1 MFTYFIQGQPLTP
14 VKIGKAIN
22 VQKRLRSLQ
31 TGSPVE
37 LRVLATLVGDR
48 ELELHCRF
56 SKYRVFGEWFS
67 WSNELSEFIA
77 SECLS
82 TGAAA
87 AVCSMNLYCSDCERA
102 EFNKWHFALYDS
114 ADALRDVA
122 RACTCQSQA
131 DALHAS
137 NKILSL
143 LSQIPWIYE

>member
-1 MFTYFIQGQPLTP
+1 MYRRDCDRCKPE
-14 VKIGKAIN
+14 A
-22 VQKRLRSLQ
+22 RLSCEYSRLSLVTESLQ
-31 TGSPVE
+31 
-37 LRVLATLVGDR
+37 
-48 ELELHCRF
+48 LHCRF

-102 EFNKWHFALYDS
+102 EFNKWHLALYDS
-114 ADALRDVA
+114 ADALRDVT